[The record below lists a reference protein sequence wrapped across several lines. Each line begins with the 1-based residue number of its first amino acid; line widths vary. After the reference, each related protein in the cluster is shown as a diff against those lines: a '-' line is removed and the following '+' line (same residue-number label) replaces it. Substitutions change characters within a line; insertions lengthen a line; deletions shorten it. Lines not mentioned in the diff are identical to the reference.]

1 MWSKIHGTVL
11 ATTAVAALGG
21 PAMSAPIPAGTCR
34 VVHAEKLPAEAGNAD
49 ALCSAIQQAISARA
63 PHVRFSAEVRV
74 LSKSALS
81 ATLVAN
87 GRALPEQQFAVS
99 DRNLNS
105 RSIERFAAAMA
116 EEVAKAAKVG

>member
-11 ATTAVAALGG
+11 ALAAVATLGG

-34 VVHAEKLPAEAGNAD
+34 VLHGDQLPADAGSAD
-49 ALCSAIQQAISARA
+49 ALCWAITRAISARA
-63 PHVRFSAEVRV
+63 PHVRYSAEVRV

-87 GRALPEQQFAVS
+87 GRTLPEQQFAVS
-99 DRNLNS
+99 DRNLNL

>member
-11 ATTAVAALGG
+11 AFAAIAALGG

-34 VVHAEKLPAEAGNAD
+34 VLHGEKLPRDAGSAD
-49 ALCSAIQQAISARA
+49 ALCSAVQRAIAARA
-63 PHVRFSAEVRV
+63 PHVRYSAEVRV
-74 LSKSALS
+74 MSKSVLS

-87 GRALPEQQFAVS
+87 GRTLPEQQFAVS
-99 DRNLNS
+99 DRNLNP
-105 RSIERFAAAMA
+105 RSIERFAAALA

>member
-11 ATTAVAALGG
+11 AFAAIAAIGG
-21 PAMSAPIPAGTCR
+21 PAVSAPNSARGCR
-34 VVHAEKLPAEAGNAD
+34 VVHGERLPADAGSAN
-49 ALCSAIQQAISARA
+49 ALCSAVERAIAARA
-63 PHVRFSAEVRV
+63 PHVRYSAEVRV

-87 GRALPEQQFAVS
+87 GRTLPEQQFAVS

-105 RSIERFAAAMA
+105 KSIERFAAAMA